1 MFCLFEQSS
10 VSIVKNHCGNGTKK
24 HKKPDGVNK
33 SFVTYRVLVIL
44 HWQHHMAKRF
54 CSACIVNLFE
64 SRIHRGCFRLIRLHV
79 SVVIVQHIYADVLRD
94 AYRFE
99 QLTNSFPM
107 FKKRTLLRSTDYGKK
122 NAFAAAMLKHLV
134 IVVRFYRFTKLK
146 MVVMVNLIRLR
157 VTVVI
162 VANLQFLYPC
172 SKVLTILFIR
182 VKSIR
187 FI

>member
-1 MFCLFEQSS
+1 MRCQIDAIIIQKSAKLRVFCLFEQSS
-10 VSIVKNHCGNGTKK
+10 VSIEKNHCGNGTKK
-24 HKKPDGVNK
+24 HKKPDGVNR

-44 HWQHHMAKRF
+44 HVQHHMAKRF

-79 SVVIVQHIYADVLRD
+79 A
-94 AYRFE
+94 
-99 QLTNSFPM
+99 
-107 FKKRTLLRSTDYGKK
+107 
-122 NAFAAAMLKHLV
+122 
-134 IVVRFYRFTKLK
+134 
-146 MVVMVNLIRLR
+146 
-157 VTVVI
+157 VVI
-162 VANLQFLYPC
+162 VANLQFLYRS